1 MRKAWD
7 LPLRTWL
14 ALAVVALI
22 MTPIVTFIGVIML
35 IQGPEKTKPTPYE
48 AQSLRLL
55 SEATELLQ
63 QRRADWELPAFQK
76 QIRDLL
82 DRAGYSVVLVSGEG
96 LPLYSSHLV
105 KAEVGEGLEITTYG
119 SHHLTGFVWDG
130 AGQVIGIYLIGQRDL
145 DPIYALLLWIAFA
158 CLILGS
164 LYFVIRMGRTISE
177 PVLALAQV
185 AQLIKKGQLD
195 FSLPET
201 RVREVNQLAQAF
213 AAMRKGLKQ
222 ALYQQAALEQE
233 RRTLIA
239 AVAHDLRTPLTSV
252 RGYLEGI
259 RDGIGR
265 SPERLDHYVGV
276 ALEKTGRLE
285 QMIENLFT
293 YTKTEYL
300 NQPVEPAAL
309 DLVELLSEAVESM
322 RPQARA
328 KQISLALAG
337 PAGPCRIQGDRAMLG
352 RVLDNLLDNAL
363 RYTPPGGA
371 IQVGWAQEPD
381 GVRFWVQDSGPGL
394 PPVPP
399 SQLFE
404 PLYRGDSARSTH
416 TGGAG
421 LGLAITKRL
430 VEAHGGRISA
440 TDAGGARFTVTLPL
454 PS

>member
-1 MRKAWD
+1 MRKGRD
-7 LPLRTWL
+7 LPLRSWL
-14 ALAVVALI
+14 AIALTAVIL
-22 MTPIVTFIGVIML
+22 TPIVAWIGTIILVE
-35 IQGPEKTKPTPYE
+35 GPTKVKPTPFE
-48 AQSLRLL
+48 ARSQVIL
-55 SEATELLQ
+55 SEATTLLQ
-63 QRRADWELPAFQK
+63 ERRADWSSPAFQ
-76 QIRDLL
+76 QELAALL
-82 DRAGYSVVLVSGEG
+82 DRAMYSALLLDAEGRIIYRSGVGPALNDENQEINAYGY
-96 LPLYSSHLV
+96 
-105 KAEVGEGLEITTYG
+105 
-119 SHHLTGFVWDG
+119 HHLTGFVRDESG
-130 AGQVIGIYLIGQRDL
+130 EMVGIYLIGQRSL
-145 DPIYALLLWIAFA
+145 DPLYFLILFLALLSMTLVA
-158 CLILGS
+158 
-164 LYFVIRMGRTISE
+164 LYAVVRVGRAVTR
-177 PVLALAQV
+177 PLQGFAQV

-195 FSLPET
+195 FALPESG
-201 RVREVNQLAQAF
+201 VRELNQLSQAF
-213 AAMRKGLKQ
+213 VAMRNGLKH
-222 ALYQQAALEQE
+222 ALYQQAAMEQE

-300 NQPVEPAAL
+300 DQPIQPEPL
-309 DLVELLSEAVESM
+309 DLTQLLSEAIESV

-328 KQISLALAG
+328 KRISLGLEG
-337 PAGPCRIQGDRAMLG
+337 PAGPCSIQGDRAMLG

-371 IQVGWAQEPD
+371 IEVGWALEA
-381 GVRFWVQDSGPGL
+381 GEVRFWVQDSGPGL

-404 PLYRGDSARSTH
+404 PLYRGDAARSSH

-421 LGLAITKRL
+421 LGLAIAKRL
-430 VEAHGGRISA
+430 VEAHGGRIGA
-440 TDAGGARFTVTLPL
+440 TGEHGARFTVTLPL